1 MGAERDRLR
10 VAWANRQ
17 ALAAMRVGDGP
28 RAGLSVSFRA
38 VGVVIRAVLPETCSH
53 CQMALTEG
61 DALAGR
67 SPGRYPRPPRG
78 TRGYMCPK
86 CAHVEY
92 VRRAG
97 WRDRLRAWVRDARN
111 GELKTPTS

>member
-17 ALAAMRVGDGP
+17 ALAAMRGGAGP
-28 RAGLSVSFRA
+28 RAGLSVSFRG
-38 VGVVIRAVLPETCSH
+38 VGVVIRAALPAACEH
-53 CQMALTEG
+53 CGMALVEG

-67 SPGRYPRPPRG
+67 SPGRYPKPPRG

-92 VRRAG
+92 VRAPR
-97 WRDRLRAWVRDARN
+97 WRERVRAWLGRARN
-111 GELKTPTS
+111 GE

>member
-17 ALAAMRVGDGP
+17 ALAAMRGGAGP
-28 RAGLSVSFRA
+28 RAGLSVSFRG
-38 VGVVIRAVLPETCSH
+38 VGVVIRAALPAACEH
-53 CQMALTEG
+53 CGMALVEG

-67 SPGRYPRPPRG
+67 SPGRYPAPPRG
-78 TRGYMCPK
+78 TRAFMCSR

-92 VRRAG
+92 VRCLTGFQR
-97 WRDRLRAWVRDARN
+97 VARWARGIMN
-111 GELKTPTS
+111 CEL